1 MRRPRL
7 RRKIKGLQ
15 QVRVCQCDGDLNGL
29 NIPHCSPP
37 HTHTSLSL
45 GKSQG
50 KHSHLT
56 TCPDKRIEATNKSK
70 LFISKNWRIYYK
82 YSWKSKIGR
91 GFKNIQNV
99 KENGDMEPSFPWNF
113 PCLDTQWWNTWQVTS
128 DPRYCTEFSYR
139 VKMKIPMRMLLTLA
153 MAWMSSSQSRHW
165 ADEGLS
171 CYLFGNMIRKYLVL
185 PFSSVGLIYIVSC
198 AS

>member
-1 MRRPRL
+1 MVTPVIYLTLFIRQKCAVRRPRL

-56 TCPDKRIEATNKSK
+56 TCSDKRIEPTHKSK

-82 YSWKSKIGR
+82 YS
-91 GFKNIQNV
+91 
-99 KENGDMEPSFPWNF
+99 
-113 PCLDTQWWNTWQVTS
+113 
-128 DPRYCTEFSYR
+128 
-139 VKMKIPMRMLLTLA
+139 
-153 MAWMSSSQSRHW
+153 
-165 ADEGLS
+165 
-171 CYLFGNMIRKYLVL
+171 
-185 PFSSVGLIYIVSC
+185 
-198 AS
+198 